1 MNRLDYFI
9 IRAVQGV
16 SMFAFAVAPIFAYMA
31 ILAGASYPLMLS
43 TLALMLAAAPFAALA
58 SDTAQLMRDAEERET
73 LDWIAARAEADNFSL
88 FA

>member
-1 MNRLDYFI
+1 MNRTDYYI
-9 IRAVQGV
+9 VRTVQAFA
-16 SMFAFAVAPIFAYMA
+16 MFAFGVAPIFAYLAALVGASSIMFA
-31 ILAGASYPLMLS
+31 MLPLMFAGA
-43 TLALMLAAAPFAALA
+43 ALTILA

>member
-9 IRAVQGV
+9 IRTVQ
-16 SMFAFAVAPIFAYMA
+16 SLTMLAFALAPIFAYMA